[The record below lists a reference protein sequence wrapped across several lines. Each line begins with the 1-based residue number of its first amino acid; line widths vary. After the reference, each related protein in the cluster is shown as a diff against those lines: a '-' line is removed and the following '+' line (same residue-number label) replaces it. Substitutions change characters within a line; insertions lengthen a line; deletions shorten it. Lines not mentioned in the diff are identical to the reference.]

1 MDQFKQNVASAQDE
15 FMDQKETLQQE
26 AELGETAAQIAA
38 KAPVSPETVIQTVMT
53 ARKIRMCITVPLHC
67 SIE

>member
-1 MDQFKQNVASAQDE
+1 MDQFKQNIASAQDE

-53 ARKIRMCITVPLHC
+53 ARKIRMCLPLNGY
-67 SIE
+67 IERH